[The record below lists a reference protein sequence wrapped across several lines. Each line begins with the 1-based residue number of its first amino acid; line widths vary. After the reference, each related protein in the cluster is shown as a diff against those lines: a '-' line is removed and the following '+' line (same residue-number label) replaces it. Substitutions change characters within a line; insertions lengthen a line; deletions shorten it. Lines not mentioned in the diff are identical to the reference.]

1 MAAKAENPEARLQ
14 AAVAR
19 DIAICKMEHYSK
31 NQALAMSVAK
41 WEVAMGTKDEMAKK
55 SRAEKQSKQDSQCS
69 KLVNKANRKKRLQ
82 ELYLEDELK
91 YEEEL
96 NNIGMSFRRD
106 RC

>member
-19 DIAICKMEHYSK
+19 DIIISNMEHYAK

-41 WEVAMGTKDEMAKK
+41 WEVAMGTKDEVAKK
-55 SRAEKQSKQDSQCS
+55 LRAEKTAKEDSKCS
-69 KLVNKANRKKRLQ
+69 KYMSKAQRKQKLQ
-82 ELYLEDELK
+82 DLYYDDELK

-96 NNIGMSFRRD
+96 NAMG
-106 RC
+106 